1 MWVIYIF
8 ISVIE
13 IIALGK
19 RLGAIFDFMDFLKN
33 RSPVVEGGEI
43 MDSIRLVLATE
54 KDAELLHRLQVEA
67 FMPLY
72 EKYHDDETNPAKESL
87 NTVRWKITD
96 RTKSDF
102 YIIEFENKAV
112 GGVRV
117 RNHNGGNITE
127 GVRWISPIFVIPK
140 FQGKGIAQKVI
151 QKVFEL
157 YPDTLTWKL
166 DTIKQEPGN
175 GHLYE
180 KCGFVRYGDEDV
192 INGKMTLV
200 KYEKS
205 CVRARR
211 ITEADAEEV
220 SKLVVR
226 NFLEINSKDYGLEP
240 MKQLAGTYNADKI
253 LQTAGYAH
261 MYVFEWKESI
271 IGVGAISSFWGSE
284 TESILLTIFVQPE
297 LHGKGI
303 GRQIIRTLE
312 NDELFTRANRIEI
325 PASITAT
332 EFYRKCGYDYKNGI
346 KELDEEWHYRLEKFK
361 EV

>member
-1 MWVIYIF
+1 
-8 ISVIE
+8 
-13 IIALGK
+13 
-19 RLGAIFDFMDFLKN
+19 
-33 RSPVVEGGEI
+33 

-72 EKYHDDETNPAKESL
+72 EKYHDDETSPAKESL
-87 NTVRWKITD
+87 DTVRWKITD
-96 RTKSDF
+96 RLKSVF
-102 YIIEFENKAV
+102 YIIEFENEPV

-117 RNHNGGNITE
+117 RHHSGGE
-127 GVRWISPIFVIPK
+127 VVKGVNWISPIFVIPK

-175 GHLYE
+175 CYLYE

-192 INGKMTLV
+192 VNEKMTLV

-205 CVRARR
+205 CVSARR
-211 ITEADAEEV
+211 ITETDAEEV

-226 NFLEINSKDYGLEP
+226 NFLEVNSKDYGLEP

-297 LHGKGI
+297 LHGKGV

-312 NDELFTRANRIEI
+312 SDELFTRANRIEI
-325 PASITAT
+325 PASVTAT

-346 KELDEEWHYRLEKFK
+346 KELDEEWHYRLEKFR
-361 EV
+361 EAAL